1 MDKLNIWSI
10 VMSDI
15 NTFLSIVNDLFTLKE
30 YHNVILNNM
39 EATCRA
45 NNRLILTLKNDL
57 NNTIKRRSANKECDN
72 DYMIND
78 SSYIKNMRMIE
89 IGIKK
94 AKLNLR
100 ENTALYAKCK
110 MKLMYINSL
119 INICERLNT
128 YNYTSEFYGISQ
140 DRQAE
145 MIALSNISLDL
156 PVSN

>member
-15 NTFLSIVNDLFTLKE
+15 NTFHSIVNDLLTLKE
-30 YHNVILNNM
+30 YHTVIHNNM

-72 DYMIND
+72 DYIIND

-100 ENTALYAKCK
+100 ENTALYTKCK

-128 YNYTSEFYGISQ
+128 YNYTSRFYDISQ

-156 PVSN
+156 TVST